1 MKINIKTLKGAQF
14 IIQVEADTTVIGLK
28 TLIQEAQNGHP
39 VDTQKLIAMG
49 KIMDDDTKTM
59 SDFKLVE
66 NNTIVLMTVKAKP
79 VKPTPSAR
87 EEAKQETTAA
97 ASTNQ
102 QPAAATSQPAVS
114 M

>member
-1 MKINIKTLKGAQF
+1 
-14 IIQVEADTTVIGLK
+14 
-28 TLIQEAQNGHP
+28 
-39 VDTQKLIAMG
+39 MG
-49 KIMDDDTKTM
+49 KIMDDDAKTM

-79 VKPTPSAR
+79 VKPTPPAM

-97 ASTNQ
+97 PSTNQ